1 MVTTLATREANKTLD
16 ARAER
21 VIKDLRLIIELKD
34 WVDERLSIAPD
45 LSSLHP
51 NLTAVAIENNRDD
64 LKRWRAMFS
73 ESLVDYQELLD
84 MSPAEWVSLRKAD
97 IVGLEGMIR
106 QATSGIIAWV

>member
-1 MVTTLATREANKTLD
+1 VTALATREANTTLD

-21 VIKDLRLIIELKD
+21 VIKDLRLIIELRD
-34 WVDERLSIAPD
+34 WVDERLTVAPD

-51 NLTAVAIENNRDD
+51 NLTAAAIESNRDD
-64 LKRWRAMFS
+64 LTRWRAMFT
-73 ESLVDYQELLD
+73 ESLEDYQELLD
-84 MSPAEWVSLRKAD
+84 MSPAEWVSLHKAD